1 VEKCLGPVDLFIVL
15 IVALAAVQSAV
26 VRENDFDEMV
36 PEARSSSVITKTVT
50 TTAATPSTA
59 VIS

>member
-1 VEKCLGPVDLFIVL
+1 MSRPVDLFIVL

>member
-1 VEKCLGPVDLFIVL
+1 MSRPVDLLILL
-15 IVALAAVQSAV
+15 IVALAVVQSAV

-36 PEARSSSVITKTVT
+36 REARSSSVITKTVT

>member
-1 VEKCLGPVDLFIVL
+1 MSRPVDLLLVL

-36 PEARSSSVITKTVT
+36 REARSSSVMTKTVT

>member
-1 VEKCLGPVDLFIVL
+1 MSRPVDLLIVL

-36 PEARSSSVITKTVT
+36 REARSSSVIIKTVI

>member
-1 VEKCLGPVDLFIVL
+1 MSRPVDLLLVL

-36 PEARSSSVITKTVT
+36 REARSSSVIIKTVI